1 MVMFMPQLFY
11 LLEKDFPVS
20 LSVEDWVVPQ
30 DGVDAI
36 EKGIIF
42 YPYQQSN
49 QNSLVIQPV
58 A

>member
-1 MVMFMPQLFY
+1 MFTLQLPY
-11 LLEKDFPVS
+11 LLEKELPGA
-20 LSVEDWVVPQ
+20 LSIEDWVVPK

-36 EKGIIF
+36 EKRTVF
-42 YPYQQSN
+42 CSCQQSN